1 MPGADLSTELRHRA
15 EKTAES
21 ILSAARAEAHRIAS
35 DTERHI
41 EERRKAVLSNKEEEH
56 RSKARARIAAE
67 RDAAMR
73 SVLLAKTGLVDRV
86 LHAAK
91 ALLPEAARRT
101 ASAAALR
108 GELEE
113 ALAFVGAEDD
123 ATVRCSEELAPTIR
137 EAVGGRRGVTVEGDS
152 ALGPGFVVVGAGGS
166 VVVDRTLQT
175 ALDRLAPTLAIEIH
189 KRLEE
194 L

>member
-15 EKTAES
+15 EETAES
-21 ILSAARAEAHRIAS
+21 ILSAARAEADQIAS

-41 EERRKAVLSNKEEEH
+41 EERRKAVLSNKEEEY
-56 RSKARARIAAE
+56 RSNARARIAAE

-73 SVLLAKTGLVDRV
+73 AVLLAKTGLVDRV
-86 LHAAK
+86 LHGAK
-91 ALLPEAARRT
+91 ALLPEEARRT
-101 ASAAALR
+101 ASGRPLR
-108 GELEE
+108 GELGE

-123 ATVRCSEELAPTIR
+123 ATVRCSEELLSAIC
-137 EAVGGRRGVTVEGDS
+137 EAVGGRRGVTVESDS
-152 ALGPGFVVVGAGGS
+152 ALGPGFMVVGAGGS

-175 ALDRLAPTLAIEIH
+175 VLDRLAPTLAIEIH
-189 KRLEE
+189 KRLEG

>member
-21 ILSAARAEAHRIAS
+21 ILSAARAEADGIVS

-41 EERRKAVLSNKEEEH
+41 EERRTKVLSNKEEEY

-73 SVLLAKTGLVDRV
+73 AMLLAKTHLVDRV
-86 LHAAK
+86 LQAAK

-101 ASAAALR
+101 ASARALQ
-108 GELEE
+108 GELGE
-113 ALAFVGAEDD
+113 ALAFVGGEG
-123 ATVRCSEELAPTIR
+123 ATVRCSEELASAIR
-137 EAVGGRRGVTVEGDS
+137 EAVRGRPGVTIES
-152 ALGPGFVVVGAGGS
+152 HPELGPGFIVVGTGRS

-175 ALDRLAPTLAIEIH
+175 RLDRLAPTLAIEIH